1 MYLITLFVLQIDE
14 KSRRLAEMSLAEKM
28 LQEQIEIERKQAE
41 EMAEAR
47 QQRMKQF
54 NKDYRFG
61 GRLAGSFKRSWV
73 PFRLQL
79 FFPFH
84 SKQP

>member
-1 MYLITLFVLQIDE
+1 MAANHCPSISEVLSLQIDE
-14 KSRRLAEMSLAEKM
+14 KSRRLADMSLAEKM

-54 NKDYRFG
+54 NKDYRYG
-61 GRLAGSFKRSWV
+61 GG
-73 PFRLQL
+73 
-79 FFPFH
+79 
-84 SKQP
+84 